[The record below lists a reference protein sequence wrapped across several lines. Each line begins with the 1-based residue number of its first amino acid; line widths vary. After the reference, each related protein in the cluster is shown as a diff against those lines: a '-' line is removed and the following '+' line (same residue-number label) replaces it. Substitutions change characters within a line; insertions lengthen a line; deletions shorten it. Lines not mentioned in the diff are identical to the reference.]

1 MIQKLSSRFYGRVSY
16 LLLLVAA
23 LNFGYP
29 LTLYMGGLGNLIFLL
44 AYALMFVIGVLV
56 TSVDEKHFIQTSI
69 AAAIWMMCAVASFLA
84 PSSGSAT
91 IISQL
96 AIIPAQLLMTIALL
110 RYIYTSQ
117 AVDMNVMMTAV
128 TVYIFIAAMF
138 TPLYVIISKL
148 DAGAF
153 LDNGLGVA
161 PQWQQLVYFSFVTLA
176 TLGYGDII
184 PLNAWARSLA
194 TVEGMVG
201 VLYVA
206 LIMGRLIGVYS
217 QERESS

>member
-1 MIQKLSSRFYGRVSY
+1 MIEKLSTRFYGKVGF

-29 LTLYMGGLGNLIFLL
+29 LTLYVEGVGNIIFLL
-44 AYALMFVIGVLV
+44 AYALMFVVGVLV
-56 TSVDEKHFIQTSI
+56 TSEDQKHSIQTSV
-69 AAAIWMMCAVASFLA
+69 AALIWFVGSTLA
-84 PSSGSAT
+84 LFVPSSSVVM
-91 IISQL
+91 ILSQL
-96 AIIPAQLLMTIALL
+96 AIIPAQLLMTIALV
-110 RYIYTSQ
+110 RYIYTSKL
-117 AVDMNVMMTAV
+117 VDLNVMMTAI

-138 TPLYVIISKL
+138 TPLYVIVSRL
-148 DAGAF
+148 DPNAF
-153 LDNGLGVA
+153 VDNGLGVA

-176 TLGYGDII
+176 TLGYGDVI

-206 LIMGRLIGVYS
+206 LIMGRLIGIYS
-217 QERESS
+217 QEKK

>member
-1 MIQKLSSRFYGRVSY
+1 MIEKLSTRFYGRVG
-16 LLLLVAA
+16 LLLILVAA

-29 LTLYMGGLGNLIFLL
+29 LTLYMGGLGNIIFLL

-56 TSVDEKHFIQTSI
+56 TSVDNKHFTQTSV
-69 AAAIWMMCAVASFLA
+69 AAVVWMVCAVISFFA
-84 PSSGSAT
+84 PSSSFVA
-91 IISQL
+91 ILSQL
-96 AIIPAQLLMTIALL
+96 AIIPAQLLMTIALV
-110 RYIYTSQ
+110 RYIYTSKQ
-117 AVDMNVMMTAV
+117 VDLNVMMTAI
-128 TVYIFIAAMF
+128 TVYIFIAAIF
-138 TPLYVIISKL
+138 TPLYVIVSRL
-148 DAGAF
+148 DTNAF
-153 LDNGLGVA
+153 VDNGLGVA

-176 TLGYGDII
+176 TLGYGDVL

-217 QERESS
+217 QEKD

>member
-1 MIQKLSSRFYGRVSY
+1 MIEKLSTRFYGRVGL

-29 LTLYMGGLGNLIFLL
+29 LTLYMGGLGNIIFLL

-56 TSVDEKHFIQTSI
+56 TSEDNKHFMQTSI
-69 AAAIWMMCAVASFLA
+69 ASVVWMVCAVISFFAPTSSFAAIL
-84 PSSGSAT
+84 
-91 IISQL
+91 SQL
-96 AIIPAQLLMTIALL
+96 AIIPAQLLMTLALL
-110 RYIYTSQ
+110 RYIYKSRT
-117 AVDMNVMMTAV
+117 VDLYVMMTAI
-128 TVYIFIAAMF
+128 TVYIFIAAIF
-138 TPLYVIISKL
+138 TPLYVIISRL
-148 DAGAF
+148 DANAF
-153 LDNGLGVA
+153 VDNGLGVA

-176 TLGYGDII
+176 TLGYGDVI

-217 QERESS
+217 QEKP

>member
-1 MIQKLSSRFYGRVSY
+1 MIEKLSARFYGRVGF
-16 LLLLVAA
+16 LLLLVVAP
-23 LNFGYP
+23 NFGYP
-29 LTLYMGGLGNLIFLL
+29 LTLYLGGAGNIIFLL

-56 TSVDEKHFIQTSI
+56 TSEDNKHFMQTGITS
-69 AAAIWMMCAVASFLA
+69 AVWMVCAVISFFA
-84 PSSGSAT
+84 PSSSFAA
-91 IISQL
+91 ILSQL
-96 AIIPAQLLMTIALL
+96 AIIPAQLLMTIALV
-110 RYIYTSQ
+110 RYIYTSKL
-117 AVDMNVMMTAV
+117 VDLNVMMTAI

-138 TPLYVIISKL
+138 TPLYVIVSKL
-148 DAGAF
+148 DVNAF
-153 LDNGLGVA
+153 VDNGLGTV

-176 TLGYGDII
+176 TLGYGDVL

-217 QERESS
+217 QEKD

>member
-1 MIQKLSSRFYGRVSY
+1 MIEKLSTRFYGRVGL

-29 LTLYMGGLGNLIFLL
+29 LTLYMGGLGNIIFLL

-56 TSVDEKHFIQTSI
+56 TSEDNTHFIQTSI
-69 AAAIWMMCAVASFLA
+69 AAVVWMVCAVISFFA
-84 PSSGSAT
+84 PSSSFVA
-91 IISQL
+91 ILSQL
-96 AIIPAQLLMTIALL
+96 AIIPAQLLMTIALV
-110 RYIYTSQ
+110 RYIYTSKV
-117 AVDMNVMMTAV
+117 VDTNVMMTAI

-138 TPLYVIISKL
+138 TPLYVIISRL
-148 DAGAF
+148 DVNAF
-153 LDNGLGVA
+153 VDNGLGVA

-176 TLGYGDII
+176 TLGYGDVL

-217 QERESS
+217 QERD

>member
-1 MIQKLSSRFYGRVSY
+1 MIEKLSARFYGRVG
-16 LLLLVAA
+16 LLLVLVAV

-29 LTLYMGGLGNLIFLL
+29 LTLYMGGLGNIIFLL

-56 TSVDEKHFIQTSI
+56 TSEDNKHFVQTSI
-69 AAAIWMMCAVASFLA
+69 AAALWMICSVISFFV
-84 PSSGSAT
+84 PSSSFAT
-91 IISQL
+91 ILSQL
-96 AIIPAQLLMTIALL
+96 AIIPAQLLMTIALV
-110 RYIYTSQ
+110 RYIYTSKV
-117 AVDMNVMMTAV
+117 VDTNVMLTAI

-138 TPLYVIISKL
+138 TPLYVIVSRL
-148 DAGAF
+148 DVNAF
-153 LDNGLGVA
+153 VDNGLGVA

-176 TLGYGDII
+176 TLGYGDVL

-217 QERESS
+217 QEKK

>member
-1 MIQKLSSRFYGRVSY
+1 MIEKLSSRFYGRVGY
-16 LLLLVAA
+16 LLVLVAV

-29 LTLYMGGLGNLIFLL
+29 LTLYMGGLGNLLFLL
-44 AYALMFVIGVLV
+44 AYTLMFVIGVLV
-56 TSVDEKHFIQTSI
+56 TSEDKKHFIQTSI
-69 AAAIWMMCAVASFLA
+69 AAVVWMVCAVVSFFA
-84 PSSGSAT
+84 PSSDSAT
-91 IISQL
+91 IISQV

-110 RYIYTSQ
+110 RYIYTSKVVN
-117 AVDMNVMMTAV
+117 ASVMMTAI

-138 TPLYVIISKL
+138 TPLYVIVSRL
-148 DAGAF
+148 DVNAF
-153 LDNGLGVA
+153 VDNGLGVA

-176 TLGYGDII
+176 TLGYGDVL

-194 TVEGMVG
+194 TMEGMVG

-217 QERESS
+217 QERD

>member
-1 MIQKLSSRFYGRVSY
+1 MLEKLSSRFYGRVGY

-29 LTLYMGGLGNLIFLL
+29 LTLSMHGLGNMLFLL

-56 TSVDEKHFIQTSI
+56 TSEDNKHFIQTSI
-69 AAAIWMMCAVASFLA
+69 ASVVWMVCAMVSFFAPTSSFASIL
-84 PSSGSAT
+84 
-91 IISQL
+91 SQL
-96 AIIPAQLLMTIALL
+96 AIIPAQLLMTIALV
-110 RYIYTSQ
+110 RYIYTSK
-117 AVDMNVMMTAV
+117 VVNLNVMMTAI
-128 TVYIFIAAMF
+128 TIYIFIGSMF

-148 DAGAF
+148 DVSAF
-153 LDNGLGVA
+153 VDNGLGVA

-176 TLGYGDII
+176 TLGYGDVL

-194 TVEGMVG
+194 TLEGMVG

-206 LIMGRLIGVYS
+206 LIMGRLIGIYS
-217 QERESS
+217 QEKK

>member
-1 MIQKLSSRFYGRVSY
+1 MIEKLSSRFYGRVGY
-16 LLLLVAA
+16 LLVLVAV

-29 LTLYMGGLGNLIFLL
+29 LTLYMGGLGSLLFLL
-44 AYALMFVIGVLV
+44 AYTLMFVIGVLV
-56 TSVDEKHFIQTSI
+56 TSEDKKHFIQTSI
-69 AAAIWMMCAVASFLA
+69 AAVVWMVCAVVSFFA
-84 PSSGSAT
+84 PSSDSAT
-91 IISQL
+91 IISQV

-110 RYIYTSQ
+110 RYIYMSKVVN
-117 AVDMNVMMTAV
+117 ANVMMTAI

-138 TPLYVIISKL
+138 TPLYVIVSRL
-148 DAGAF
+148 DVNAF
-153 LDNGLGVA
+153 VDNGLGVA

-176 TLGYGDII
+176 TLGYGDVL

-194 TVEGMVG
+194 TMEGMVG

-217 QERESS
+217 QERD

>member
-1 MIQKLSSRFYGRVSY
+1 MIEKLSSRFYGRVGY
-16 LLLLVAA
+16 LLVLVAV

-29 LTLYMGGLGNLIFLL
+29 LTLYMGGLGNLLFLL

-56 TSVDEKHFIQTSI
+56 TSEDKKHFIQTSI
-69 AAAIWMMCAVASFLA
+69 AAVVWMVCAVVSFFA
-84 PSSGSAT
+84 PSSDSAT
-91 IISQL
+91 IISQV

-110 RYIYTSQ
+110 RYIYTSKVVN
-117 AVDMNVMMTAV
+117 ASVMMTAI

-138 TPLYVIISKL
+138 TPLYVIVSRL

-153 LDNGLGVA
+153 VDNGLGVA

-176 TLGYGDII
+176 TLGYGDVL

-217 QERESS
+217 QERD

>member
-1 MIQKLSSRFYGRVSY
+1 MLEKLSSRFYGRVGY

-29 LTLYMGGLGNLIFLL
+29 LTLSMHGLGNMLFLL

-56 TSVDEKHFIQTSI
+56 TSEDNKHFIQTSI
-69 AAAIWMMCAVASFLA
+69 ASVVWMVCAVVSFFAPTSSFASIL
-84 PSSGSAT
+84 
-91 IISQL
+91 SQL
-96 AIIPAQLLMTIALL
+96 AIIPAQLLMTIALV
-110 RYIYTSQ
+110 RYIYTSK
-117 AVDMNVMMTAV
+117 VVNLNVMMTAI
-128 TVYIFIAAMF
+128 TIYIFIGSMF

-148 DAGAF
+148 DVSAF
-153 LDNGLGVA
+153 VDNGLGVA

-176 TLGYGDII
+176 TLGYGDVL

-194 TVEGMVG
+194 TLEGMVG

-206 LIMGRLIGVYS
+206 LIMGRLIGIYS
-217 QERESS
+217 QEKK

>member
-1 MIQKLSSRFYGRVSY
+1 MIEKLSSRFYGRVGY

-29 LTLYMGGLGNLIFLL
+29 LTLYARGLGNLLFVL

-56 TSVDEKHFIQTSI
+56 TSVDTKHFRQTSV
-69 AAAIWMMCAVASFLA
+69 AAFVWLVSAVISFIA
-84 PSSGSAT
+84 PSSGSVT

-96 AIIPAQLLMTIALL
+96 AIIPAQLLMTIALV
-110 RYIYTSQ
+110 RYIYTSK
-117 AVDMNVMMTAV
+117 VVNLNVMMTAI
-128 TVYIFIAAMF
+128 TIYIFIGSMF

-148 DAGAF
+148 DASAF
-153 LDNGLGVA
+153 IDNGLGVA

-176 TLGYGDII
+176 TLGYGDVL

-201 VLYVA
+201 VLYIA

-217 QERESS
+217 QEKS

>member
-1 MIQKLSSRFYGRVSY
+1 MIEKLSARFYGRVGL
-16 LLLLVAA
+16 LLLLVAV

-29 LTLYMGGLGNLIFLL
+29 LTLYMGGLGNIIFLL

-56 TSVDEKHFIQTSI
+56 TSEDNKHFVQTSI
-69 AAAIWMMCAVASFLA
+69 AAAVWMICSVISFFV
-84 PSSGSAT
+84 PSSSFAT
-91 IISQL
+91 ILSQL
-96 AIIPAQLLMTIALL
+96 AIIPAQLLMTIALV
-110 RYIYTSQ
+110 RYIYTSKV
-117 AVDMNVMMTAV
+117 VDTNVMMTAI

-138 TPLYVIISKL
+138 TPLYVIVSRL
-148 DAGAF
+148 DVNAF
-153 LDNGLGVA
+153 VDNGLGVA

-176 TLGYGDII
+176 TLGYGDVL

-217 QERESS
+217 QEKK

>member
-1 MIQKLSSRFYGRVSY
+1 MIEKLSSRFYGRVGY
-16 LLLLVAA
+16 LLVLVAV

-29 LTLYMGGLGNLIFLL
+29 LTLYMGGLGNLLFLL
-44 AYALMFVIGVLV
+44 AYTLMFVIGVLV
-56 TSVDEKHFIQTSI
+56 TSEDKTHFIQTSI
-69 AAAIWMMCAVASFLA
+69 AAVVWMVCAVVSFFA
-84 PSSGSAT
+84 PSSDSAT
-91 IISQL
+91 IISQV

-110 RYIYTSQ
+110 RYIYMSKVVN
-117 AVDMNVMMTAV
+117 ANVMMTAI

-138 TPLYVIISKL
+138 TPLYVIVSRL
-148 DAGAF
+148 DVNAF
-153 LDNGLGVA
+153 VDNGLGVA

-176 TLGYGDII
+176 TLGYGDVL

-194 TVEGMVG
+194 TMEGMVG

-217 QERESS
+217 QERD

>member
-1 MIQKLSSRFYGRVSY
+1 MIEKLSSRFYGRVGY
-16 LLLLVAA
+16 LLVLVAV

-29 LTLYMGGLGNLIFLL
+29 LTLYMGGLGNLLFLL
-44 AYALMFVIGVLV
+44 AYTLMFVIGVLV
-56 TSVDEKHFIQTSI
+56 TSEDKKHFIQTSI
-69 AAAIWMMCAVASFLA
+69 AAVVWMVCAVVSFFA
-84 PSSGSAT
+84 PSSDSAT
-91 IISQL
+91 IISQV

-110 RYIYTSQ
+110 RYIYMSKVVN
-117 AVDMNVMMTAV
+117 ANVMMTAI

-138 TPLYVIISKL
+138 TPLYVIVSRL
-148 DAGAF
+148 DVNAF
-153 LDNGLGVA
+153 VDNGLGVA

-176 TLGYGDII
+176 TLGYGDVL

-194 TVEGMVG
+194 TMEGMVG

-217 QERESS
+217 QERD

>member
-1 MIQKLSSRFYGRVSY
+1 MIEKLSSRFYGRVGY
-16 LLLLVAA
+16 LLVLVAV

-29 LTLYMGGLGNLIFLL
+29 LTLYMGGLGNLLFLL
-44 AYALMFVIGVLV
+44 AYTLMFVIGVLV
-56 TSVDEKHFIQTSI
+56 TSEDKKHFIQTSI
-69 AAAIWMMCAVASFLA
+69 AAIVWMVCAVVSFFA
-84 PSSGSAT
+84 PSSDSAT
-91 IISQL
+91 IISQV

-110 RYIYTSQ
+110 RYIYTSKVVN
-117 AVDMNVMMTAV
+117 ANVMMTAI

-138 TPLYVIISKL
+138 TPLYVIVSRL
-148 DAGAF
+148 DVNAF
-153 LDNGLGVA
+153 VDNGLGVA

-176 TLGYGDII
+176 TLGYGDVL

-194 TVEGMVG
+194 TMEGMVG

-217 QERESS
+217 QERD

>member
-1 MIQKLSSRFYGRVSY
+1 MIEKLSSRFYGRVEY
-16 LLLLVAA
+16 LLVLVAV

-29 LTLYMGGLGNLIFLL
+29 LTLYMGGLGNLLFLL
-44 AYALMFVIGVLV
+44 AYTLMFVIGVLV
-56 TSVDEKHFIQTSI
+56 TSEDKKHFIQTSI
-69 AAAIWMMCAVASFLA
+69 AAVVWMVCAVVSFFA
-84 PSSGSAT
+84 PSSDSAT
-91 IISQL
+91 IISQV

-110 RYIYTSQ
+110 RYIYTSKVVN
-117 AVDMNVMMTAV
+117 ASVMMTAI

-138 TPLYVIISKL
+138 TPLYVIVSRL
-148 DAGAF
+148 DVNAF
-153 LDNGLGVA
+153 VDNGLGVA

-176 TLGYGDII
+176 TLGYGDVL

-194 TVEGMVG
+194 TMEGMVG

-217 QERESS
+217 QERD

>member
-1 MIQKLSSRFYGRVSY
+1 MIEKLSSRFYGRVGY
-16 LLLLVAA
+16 LLVLVAV

-29 LTLYMGGLGNLIFLL
+29 LTLYMGGLGNLLFLL
-44 AYALMFVIGVLV
+44 AYTLMFVIGVLV
-56 TSVDEKHFIQTSI
+56 TSEDKKHFIQTSI
-69 AAAIWMMCAVASFLA
+69 AAIVWMVCAVVSFFA
-84 PSSGSAT
+84 PSSDYAT
-91 IISQL
+91 IISQV

-110 RYIYTSQ
+110 RYIYTSKVVN
-117 AVDMNVMMTAV
+117 ASVMMTAI

-138 TPLYVIISKL
+138 TPLYVIVSRL
-148 DAGAF
+148 DVNAF
-153 LDNGLGVA
+153 VDNGLGVA

-176 TLGYGDII
+176 TLGYGDVL

-194 TVEGMVG
+194 TMEGMVG

-217 QERESS
+217 QERD

>member
-1 MIQKLSSRFYGRVSY
+1 MIEKLSTRFYGRVGL

-29 LTLYMGGLGNLIFLL
+29 LTLYMGGLGNIIFLL

-56 TSVDEKHFIQTSI
+56 TSEDNKHFTQTSVASVVWMVCAVI
-69 AAAIWMMCAVASFLA
+69 SFFAPASSFAAIL
-84 PSSGSAT
+84 
-91 IISQL
+91 SQL
-96 AIIPAQLLMTIALL
+96 AIIPAQLLMTIALV
-110 RYIYTSQ
+110 RYIYTSKR
-117 AVDMNVMMTAV
+117 VDLNVMMTAI

-138 TPLYVIISKL
+138 TPLYVIISRL
-148 DAGAF
+148 DPSAF
-153 LDNGLGVA
+153 MDNGLGIA

-176 TLGYGDII
+176 TLGYGDVL

-217 QERESS
+217 QEKD